1 MGLGGGGEVCSIGA
15 VGYTHSPAK
24 QKSVLCSGR
33 FELFLQLPE
42 MRGGG
47 KGSPGAGGM
56 LVCSCPC
63 CLLNQL
69 CVYAVGP
76 AADFFC
82 AGGEIQRKTESTSL
96 TQMCRLWHAMNLSV
110 PTVPQVFV

>member
-42 MRGGG
+42 MEGGA
-47 KGSPGAGGM
+47 PQELGACSRARVPA
-56 LVCSCPC
+56 VC
-63 CLLNQL
+63 
-69 CVYAVGP
+69 
-76 AADFFC
+76 
-82 AGGEIQRKTESTSL
+82 
-96 TQMCRLWHAMNLSV
+96 
-110 PTVPQVFV
+110 

>member
-47 KGSPGAGGM
+47 KGSPGAGGISCARVPA
-56 LVCSCPC
+56 VC
-63 CLLNQL
+63 
-69 CVYAVGP
+69 
-76 AADFFC
+76 
-82 AGGEIQRKTESTSL
+82 
-96 TQMCRLWHAMNLSV
+96 
-110 PTVPQVFV
+110 